1 MQDNKLDYRKQ
12 LEDVAA
18 PSIKH
23 DSVDE
28 KDSLLRKTN
37 QKSHK
42 IKTDRNEPSV
52 SNEFSA
58 LTGKANSLT
67 DKELVRILKLP
78 PKSVPEIKTKSN
90 FQKFFRGIAQER
102 LRRLLEK
109 AYEDQQTVEERTS
122 KVEKRLSLMEGL
134 LS

>member
-18 PSIKH
+18 PSIKQ
-23 DSVDE
+23 DPTVE
-28 KDSLLRKTN
+28 KDALLRKTN

-42 IKTDRNEPSV
+42 TKTERIEDHIANEL
-52 SNEFSA
+52 SA
-58 LTGKANSLT
+58 ITGKANSLT
-67 DKELVRILKLP
+67 DKELIRILKLP

-109 AYEDQQTVEERTS
+109 AYEDQQTAEERTS
-122 KVEKRLSLMEGL
+122 RVEKRLSLMEGL